1 MKQNVVKLELNS
13 NEKLQITQRV
23 IDGLKSRNKA
33 YFVRDTKLTG
43 FAIKVNP
50 KGQSKYIA

>member
-13 NEKLQITQRV
+13 NEKLQITQKV
-23 IDGLKSRNKA
+23 IDGLKSRSKA

-43 FAIKVNP
+43 FAI
-50 KGQSKYIA
+50 